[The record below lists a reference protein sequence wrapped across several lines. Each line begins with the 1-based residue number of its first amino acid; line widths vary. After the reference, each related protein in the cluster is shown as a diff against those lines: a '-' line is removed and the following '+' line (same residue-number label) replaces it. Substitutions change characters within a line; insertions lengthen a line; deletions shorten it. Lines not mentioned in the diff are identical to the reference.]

1 MNIVRIKLKLVK
13 FKQMNQPRL
22 CWHKVV
28 FGKITLQTFMCLF
41 VIRKINQ

>member
-1 MNIVRIKLKLVK
+1 MNIIRIKLRLVK

-28 FGKITLQTFMCLF
+28 FWKITVQIFMYFF